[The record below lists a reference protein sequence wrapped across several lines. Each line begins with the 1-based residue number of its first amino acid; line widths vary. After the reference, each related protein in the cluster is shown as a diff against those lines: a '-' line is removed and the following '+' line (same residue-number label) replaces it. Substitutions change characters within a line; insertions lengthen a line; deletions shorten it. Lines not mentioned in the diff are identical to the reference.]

1 MLEDGASLAGGD
13 EVMRISGPTGSI
25 LTAERTALNFLQR
38 LSGVATLTRR
48 YAELIAGTGVKLLDT
63 RKTTPGFRELEKAA
77 VRAVL
82 GRLEAADGRPL
93 IACGAL
99 SQVLAA
105 DRWGLAARPMAE
117 ADQALIAVRDGA
129 AKKARALIDLSARPW
144 WGRLLAL
151 PMLKIIAA
159 LPDDAAGAP
168 RALMVSTEAP
178 GPTGDDRTF
187 WITDSAWPDARIVEA
202 LSQAGLAAE
211 FLSGGG
217 GLKLFVLTG
226 YVQAE
231 DIRLDGAPGGLTGV
245 IGAAP
250 VF

>member
-1 MLEDGASLAGGD
+1 
-13 EVMRISGPTGSI
+13 
-25 LTAERTALNFLQR
+25 
-38 LSGVATLTRR
+38 
-48 YAELIAGTGVKLLDT
+48 
-63 RKTTPGFRELEKAA
+63 
-77 VRAVL
+77 
-82 GRLEAADGRPL
+82 
-93 IACGAL
+93 
-99 SQVLAA
+99 
-105 DRWGLAARPMAE
+105 
-117 ADQALIAVRDGA
+117 
-129 AKKARALIDLSARPW
+129 
-144 WGRLLAL
+144 
-151 PMLKIIAA
+151 MLKVIAA

-187 WITDSAWPDARIVEA
+187 WVTDSAWPDARIVEA

>member
-1 MLEDGASLAGGD
+1 
-13 EVMRISGPTGSI
+13 
-25 LTAERTALNFLQR
+25 
-38 LSGVATLTRR
+38 
-48 YAELIAGTGVKLLDT
+48 
-63 RKTTPGFRELEKAA
+63 
-77 VRAVL
+77 
-82 GRLEAADGRPL
+82 
-93 IACGAL
+93 
-99 SQVLAA
+99 
-105 DRWGLAARPMAE
+105 MAE

-129 AKKARALIDLSARPW
+129 AQKTRALIDLSARPW

-151 PMLKIIAA
+151 PMLKVIAA

-187 WITDSAWPDARIVEA
+187 WVTDSGWPDARIVEA
-202 LSQAGLAAE
+202 LGQAGLAAE

>member
-1 MLEDGASLAGGD
+1 MLTEPPADEERLALERALAAAARARLAAGPRGSVDGDAIALRAVLQGMSL
-13 EVMRISGPTGSI
+13 P
-25 LTAERTALNFLQR
+25 
-38 LSGVATLTRR
+38 
-48 YAELIAGTGVKLLDT
+48 
-63 RKTTPGFRELEKAA
+63 EKAA

-93 IACGAL
+93 IACGPL
-99 SQVLAA
+99 SQALAA
-105 DRWGLAARPMAE
+105 DRWGLAARPAAE
-117 ADQALIAVRDGA
+117 ADQALTAVRDGA
-129 AKKARALIDLSARPW
+129 AAKARALIDLSARPW

-151 PMLKIIAA
+151 PMLKVVAA
-159 LPDDAAGAP
+159 LPDDAAGSP

-187 WITDSAWPDARIVEA
+187 WVTDSAWPDARIVEA
-202 LSQAGLAAE
+202 LGQAGLAAE
-211 FLSGGG
+211 FLAGGG

-226 YVQAE
+226 YVQTE
-231 DIRLDGAPGGLTGV
+231 DDRLSEAPGALSGV

>member
-1 MLEDGASLAGGD
+1 MLIEPPADEERLSLEKALAAAARARQAAGPRGSVDGDAIALRSVLQGL
-13 EVMRISGPTGSI
+13 SGP
-25 LTAERTALNFLQR
+25 
-38 LSGVATLTRR
+38 
-48 YAELIAGTGVKLLDT
+48 
-63 RKTTPGFRELEKAA
+63 EKAA

-93 IACGAL
+93 IACGPLA
-99 SQVLAA
+99 QVLAA
-105 DRWGLAARPMAE
+105 DRWGLAVRPLAE
-117 ADQALIAVRDGA
+117 TDQALIAVRDGA
-129 AKKARALIDLSARPW
+129 AKGARALIDLSARPW

-151 PMLKIIAA
+151 PMLKVVAA
-159 LPDDAAGAP
+159 LPDDAAGSP
-168 RALMVSTEAP
+168 RALMVAAEAP

-187 WITDSAWPDARIVEA
+187 WVTDSAWPDARIVEA
-202 LSQAGLAAE
+202 LGQAGLAAE
-211 FLSGGG
+211 FLAGGG

-231 DIRLDGAPGGLTGV
+231 DSRLAGAPGGLTGV

>member
-1 MLEDGASLAGGD
+1 MLIEPPADTERLSLEQALAAAARARLAAGPRGSVDGDAIALRAVLG
-13 EVMRISGPTGSI
+13 
-25 LTAERTALNFLQR
+25 ALNP
-38 LSGVATLTRR
+38 A
-48 YAELIAGTGVKLLDT
+48 
-63 RKTTPGFRELEKAA
+63 EKAA

-93 IACGAL
+93 IACGPLA
-99 SQVLAA
+99 QVLAA
-105 DRWGLAARPMAE
+105 DRWGLAARPMVE
-117 ADQALIAVRDGA
+117 ADQALSAVRDGA
-129 AKKARALIDLSARPW
+129 ARKARALIDLSGRPW

-151 PMLKIIAA
+151 PRLKVVAA
-159 LPDDAAGAP
+159 LPDDAAGSP

-187 WITDSAWPDARIVEA
+187 WVTDSPWRDARIVEA
-202 LSQAGLAAE
+202 LGQAGLAAE

>member
-1 MLEDGASLAGGD
+1 MLIEPPADEERLALERAVAAAARARLAAGPRGSVDGDAIALRAVLQGAGLA
-13 EVMRISGPTGSI
+13 
-25 LTAERTALNFLQR
+25 
-38 LSGVATLTRR
+38 
-48 YAELIAGTGVKLLDT
+48 
-63 RKTTPGFRELEKAA
+63 EKAA

-82 GRLEAADGRPL
+82 GRLEAASGRPL

-99 SQVLAA
+99 AQVLAA
-105 DRWGLAARPMAE
+105 DRWGLAARPVAE

-129 AKKARALIDLSARPW
+129 SSGVRALIDLSTRPW

-151 PMLKIIAA
+151 PMLRIIAA
-159 LPDDAAGAP
+159 LPDDAAGSP
-168 RALMVSTEAP
+168 RALMVSAEAP

-187 WITDSAWPDARIVEA
+187 WVTDSPWPDARIVEA
-202 LSQAGLAAE
+202 LGQAGLAAE
-211 FLSGGG
+211 FLSGGS

-231 DIRLDGAPGGLTGV
+231 DPRLTGAPGGLTGV